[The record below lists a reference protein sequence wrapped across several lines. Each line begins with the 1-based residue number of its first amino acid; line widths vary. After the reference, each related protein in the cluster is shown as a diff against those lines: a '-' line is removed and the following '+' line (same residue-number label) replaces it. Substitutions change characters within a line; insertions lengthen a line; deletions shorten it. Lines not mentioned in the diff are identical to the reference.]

1 MKQIL
6 LFAVFIITL
15 VSTSAQSTFNKRYY
29 IFDNLVASDFI
40 VHSDSEIVLVGGCNG
55 TQVFFNRFNG
65 FGEILSSKKYV
76 NTGQTIKL
84 NKVLAVSDST
94 FMSVGS
100 FFNNESLVTEGLC
113 MLLNENG
120 DTLWTRRIH
129 SGMNETCEVTNLKQL
144 SDSTVILTGFA
155 YNNGFA
161 LKMDVF
167 GNEIWG
173 VVLGQNDVTASQG
186 GMVNFQ
192 SVEEDDAGNLI
203 LVGYKIGANSNQ
215 VGLIV
220 GLDAAG
226 NLTWSKSTAENGLF
240 SDILKLGQSY
250 FLLEENSDYILKLDQ
265 AMQFQWGKR
274 YFSSYSD
281 DPSITFSLEIGKDST
296 ILVSGNDSFL
306 GSVLRIDGNGT
317 PLESNNVF
325 GKTSRVKETDS
336 LGLFFLSNGPIYGVK
351 SQTITQQHFSL
362 SRISSLDISGQDICN
377 WPISFNAVDG
387 VYNFQ
392 SDSILITNSIQL
404 AENHLTIDTLLVQSE
419 IGCVDFLGGLD
430 EENGNNNFLITPNPS
445 SSEILISMLDASNE
459 EVLIFDSFGRLL
471 KRRNLLNGKLT
482 MSIAEYENGIYWIS
496 ILGKTQKIVKN

>member
-173 VVLGQNDVTASQG
+173 LALGQNDVPASQ

-192 SVEEDDAGNLI
+192 SIEEDDAGNLI

-306 GSVLRIDGNGT
+306 GSVLRIDGDGT

-325 GKTSRVKETDS
+325 GKTCRVKETDS

-430 EENGNNNFLITPNPS
+430 EEYGNNNFLITPNPS

>member
-1 MKQIL
+1 
-6 LFAVFIITL
+6 
-15 VSTSAQSTFNKRYY
+15 
-29 IFDNLVASDFI
+29 LVASDFI
-40 VHSDSEIVLVGGCNG
+40 VHSDSEIVLVGGSYG
-55 TQVFFNRFNG
+55 TQVFFNRFNAL
-65 FGEILSSKKYV
+65 GEILSSKKYV
-76 NTGQTIKL
+76 NTSQTIKL

-129 SGMNETCEVTNLKQL
+129 SGLNEACEVTNLKQL

-173 VVLGQNDVTASQG
+173 VVLGQNDVSASQG

-220 GLDAAG
+220 ELDSDG
-226 NLTWSKSTAENGLF
+226 NLIWLDENA
-240 SDILKLGQSY
+240 
-250 FLLEENSDYILKLDQ
+250 DYILKLDQ
-265 AMQFQWGKR
+265 SWQFQWGKF
-274 YFSSYSD
+274 YFYSTSD
-281 DPSITFSLEIGKDST
+281 DPSITFSLELGKDST
-296 ILVSGNDSFL
+296 ILISGNDFFM
-306 GSVLRIDGNGT
+306 GIVLRIDSNGN

-325 GKTSRVKETDS
+325 GKTCRVKETDS
-336 LGLFFLSNGPIYGVK
+336 LGLYFLSNGPIYGVK
-351 SQTITQQHFSL
+351 SQAITQQHFSL
-362 SRISSLDISGQDICN
+362 SRVSSLDISGQDICN

-392 SDSILITNSIQL
+392 SDSILITSSIQL
-404 AENHLTIDTLLVQSE
+404 AENHLIMDTLLLQSE

-430 EENGNNNFLITPNPS
+430 EEYGNNNFLITPNPS
-445 SSEILISMLDASNE
+445 SSEISISMLDASNE
-459 EVLIFDSFGRLL
+459 EVLIFDSSGRLL
-471 KRRNLLNGKLT
+471 KRGNLLKGKLM

>member
-6 LFAVFIITL
+6 SALVFIL
-15 VSTSAQSTFNKRYY
+15 VLASLNAQSTFNKRYY

-65 FGEILSSKKYV
+65 FGELLNSKKYA
-76 NTGQTIKL
+76 NTAQTIKL
-84 NKVLAVSDST
+84 NKVLEVTDST
-94 FMSVGS
+94 FMTVGS

-113 MLLNENG
+113 MLLNKNG

-173 VVLGQNDVTASQG
+173 LTLGQNDVPASQ

-281 DPSITFSLEIGKDST
+281 DPSITFSLEMGKDST

-306 GSVLRIDGNGT
+306 GSVLRIDTNGV

-325 GKTSRVKETDS
+325 GKTCRVKETDS
-336 LGLFFLSNGPIYGVK
+336 LGIYFLSNGPIYGVK

-377 WPISFNAVDG
+377 WPISFNSMDG
-387 VYNFQ
+387 FFDFQ
-392 SDSILITNSIQL
+392 SDSILVANSIQL
-404 AENHLTIDTLLVQSE
+404 DENHLTIDTLLVQSE
-419 IGCVDFLGGLD
+419 IGCVEFLGGLD
-430 EENGNNNFLITPNPS
+430 ENVENINFLISPNPS
-445 SSEILISMLDASNE
+445 SSEIVISTSDASNE

>member
-129 SGMNETCEVTNLKQL
+129 SGLNEACEVTNLKQL

-306 GSVLRIDGNGT
+306 GSVLRIDTNGV

-325 GKTSRVKETDS
+325 GKTCRVKETDS

-377 WPISFNAVDG
+377 WPISFNTVDG

-430 EENGNNNFLITPNPS
+430 EEYGNNNFLITPNPS

-496 ILGKTQKIVKN
+496 ILGKTRKIVKN

>member
-129 SGMNETCEVTNLKQL
+129 SGLNEACEVTNLKQL

-173 VVLGQNDVTASQG
+173 VALGQNDVTASQG

-377 WPISFNAVDG
+377 WPISFNTVDG

-392 SDSILITNSIQL
+392 SDSILMTNSIQL

-430 EENGNNNFLITPNPS
+430 EEYGNNNFLITPNPS
-445 SSEILISMLDASNE
+445 SSEILISMLSASNE

>member
-129 SGMNETCEVTNLKQL
+129 LGLNEACEVTNLKQL

-306 GSVLRIDGNGT
+306 GSVLRIDGDGT

-325 GKTSRVKETDS
+325 GKTCRVKETDS

-377 WPISFNAVDG
+377 WPISFNTVDG

-404 AENHLTIDTLLVQSE
+404 AENHLTMDTLLLQSE

-430 EENGNNNFLITPNPS
+430 EENGNNNFLITPNPT
-445 SSEILISMLDASNE
+445 SSEILISMFDASNE
-459 EVLIFDSFGRLL
+459 EVLLFDSFGRLL

>member
-129 SGMNETCEVTNLKQL
+129 SGLNEACEVTNLKQL

-173 VVLGQNDVTASQG
+173 VALGQNDVSASQG

-325 GKTSRVKETDS
+325 GKTCRVKETDS

-362 SRISSLDISGQDICN
+362 SRISSLDITGQDICN
-377 WPISFNAVDG
+377 WPISFNTVDG

-404 AENHLTIDTLLVQSE
+404 AENHLTMDTLLLQSE

-430 EENGNNNFLITPNPS
+430 EEYGNNNFLITPNPS
-445 SSEILISMLDASNE
+445 SSEILISMLSASNE